1 MTRKNV
7 CDKIYK
13 QRKEE
18 VINLRFVHIAD
29 MHFDCPFTGLQSIGN
44 LGDVRRLEQ
53 RKVFRKVIDFV
64 KENNIEYL
72 FISGDLY
79 EHEYVRKSTIEYINN
94 LFQEIPNT
102 KIFIVPGNHDP
113 YVKNSYYDTFQWSE
127 NVYICRSEF
136 EVIREPE
143 ADIYMTGF
151 MDFYMNESPIE
162 QIRVIDTNKVNIL
175 LTHCDL
181 NGARDENGF
190 SYNPILETKINGL
203 KFDYVAMGHIHKTN
217 FEKDRRVVYPGSP
230 ISFGFDE
237 LGDHGMVVGE
247 VSKNNLATEFIKL
260 DEREFVKFEVPVD
273 NIFSKE
279 ELVEKIANLRLE
291 TKNMYEIVLV
301 GNRLLE
307 INPREVLKL
316 VDVQNIL
323 KIKDCTQIGYDIE
336 KISKEKN
343 LRGIFVREVIK
354 KYEQGECTE
363 EQIKKALEIGLS
375 VL

>member
-1 MTRKNV
+1 MN
-7 CDKIYK
+7 
-13 QRKEE
+13 KEKGD

-29 MHFDCPFTGLQSIGN
+29 MHFDCPFTGLQSIEN

-53 RKVFRKVIDFV
+53 RKALKKIIDFV
-64 KENNIEYL
+64 KENDIEYM

-79 EHEYVRKSTIEYINN
+79 ENEYVRKSTIEYINK
-94 LFQEIPNT
+94 LFSELTNT

-113 YVKNSYYDTFQWSE
+113 YIKNSYYNTFEWSE
-127 NVYICRSEF
+127 NVYICRNEF
-136 EVIREPE
+136 DVIRESE

-151 MDFYMNESPIE
+151 TDFYMNESPIE
-162 QIRVIDTNKVNIL
+162 QIRVIDPNKVNIL

-190 SYNPILETKINGL
+190 SYNPILESKINALG
-203 KFDYVAMGHIHKTN
+203 FDYVAMGHIHKTN
-217 FEKDRRVVYPGSP
+217 FEKGKRIIYPGSP

-247 VSKNNLATEFIKL
+247 VSKTHLLTEFIKL
-260 DEREFVKFEVPVD
+260 DEREFVKYEFVID
-273 NIFSKE
+273 NVLSKE
-279 ELVEKIANLRLE
+279 ELIEMISNLRLE
-291 TKNMYEIVLV
+291 SKNMYEIVLV
-301 GNRLLE
+301 GNRKIE
-307 INPREVLKL
+307 INPREILKL
-316 VDVQNIL
+316 VDVPNVL

-336 KISKEKN
+336 KISKENN

-363 EQIKKALEIGLS
+363 EQIKKAIELGLS